1 LGIEHILI
9 GVDHLLFVATV
20 LILVAIIR
28 RLRLP
33 DPRWAELV
41 PPYAIGS
48 IAMFWV
54 FERVSLF

>member
-1 LGIEHILI
+1 
-9 GVDHLLFVATV
+9 V
-20 LILVAIIR
+20 LAAVEVVRLS

-33 DPRWAELV
+33 AWLEMV

-54 FERVSLF
+54 VERIAAF